1 MYSAF
6 AVWDTLN
13 SHRVASPLER
23 WEAPDHPQGF
33 LPQNWGETELNRSVT
48 YESICSGHHHIVRVD
63 ISGAANKPIAGL
75 KTKPEQPDE
84 EATYKEKLDL
94 QLRKD
99 RCFTLI
105 YTNISSDLKNLI
117 TETTDGVAAWKI
129 LKDHFEPV
137 TKARVIQLLDQFF
150 GTKYQPGEDVGILI
164 SRVKTAATRL
174 QEAGHKLDDLYI
186 GFQLIRWLPQEF
198 QSTVQQIYRWKEEDF
213 RVVKIEAELILE
225 ANRLQLMKQDLEKA
239 ENAYLSSFTSKK
251 LKTLP
256 GATAAAHGDPNG
268 KNDYQKKG
276 GKVFN
281 CKTIKNVKQSIKT
294 IGPCYVCNKYGH
306 LKVNCKE
313 KKSLQKSPSTVNET
327 FNTEFNINLRFCE
340 AECSL
345 LKLDKQLVTSC
356 ILFEENSDK
365 GVWVIDTAAT
375 SHFCNDK
382 SLFLD
387 LKPITNMKMSLAT
400 EDKSCPVEG
409 IGTLRFRV
417 KYKGSFHEITLTD
430 VLFNPK
436 LRRNLLSGSRL
447 ESKGAHFVG
456 TKGKINVFNKDWI
469 KLFSATRHENLYFF
483 KPDHYIIPKSKEI
496 RFFSDVT
503 AETKNGSIE
512 IWHQRFCHV
521 NNDYLVKTSKNDS
534 VKGLPRLTDNGKT
547 HCIPCKLTKSKRVSF
562 KKTGAVRSKR
572 PLELLHMDLCG
583 PMPTESQ
590 GGNKYFLSIIDDYSR
605 KVTVFPIRNK
615 SDVFHTFIR
624 FQKRAE
630 RFLSKKV
637 IAVRTDGGLEF
648 CNKDMDNFLTELG
661 IKHEVTNS
669 YTPEMNGV
677 AERFNLTALD
687 GIKTLLK
694 SSEVPHKFWG
704 EALLCFAYTW
714 NRICHKDSNKTPFE
728 KYSGRKPS
736 ELHLKPFGCLA
747 YAGVPKQIRKKFDM
761 RAKMGIMMG
770 YAQRTKGYRIWLIN
784 ENKLVETIYVRFDE
798 NKRGIN
804 FRQKVN
810 SNLVYNLNL
819 PDYYDDEDDFDIVKD
834 SLTSRL
840 VLKTSTET
848 PSTSEKPDVSFDNH
862 SFIPCTEVK
871 WIRNIGRKVTG
882 SNVYYSIEGEATRLK
897 SYNEIER
904 YCKRHNIEYDPSL
917 FNFRKDNTESQGI
930 SDLSEQQEALMVE
943 VTIPNC
949 YKQSIRSRDASKW
962 HDAMD
967 KEINVMMERKVWD
980 LVDHPDN
987 IKILENRWV
996 YTIKYD
1002 ENNKIVRYKARLVA
1016 RGNTQLRGESFDE
1029 VFSPVINFTIK
1040 NFDLKIMGKTKKL
1053 LGIEFEEIGNSL
1065 FIHQRSYIRRLCEI
1079 YEKYKYPVSSLP
1091 ISKGQ
1096 VLAKLDSPKTS
1107 EGTLTV
1113 PYSNLIGS
1121 LSFIAIRTRPKIMYA
1136 VNVLSQIQANPG
1148 IKHWNCFLRLLGYLK
1163 YTQEYKLELS
1173 KVKSLKLRCYSD
1185 SDFATNRDDRV
1196 SMGGFIT
1203 FIDETPAAF
1212 KKKSVSLSTMEAE
1225 YVSLTEAA
1233 KEFIWLKNLINN
1245 KSLNLELSENVMFC
1259 DNQAAISF
1267 SKSPVE
1273 NYRTKHIDVRYHFL
1287 RNLIYDKVFQIK
1299 NIGTKNNL
1307 ADIFTKPMESSPTNE
1322 QRKED
1327 NENQDQRLV
1336 AHFIEKIV

>member
-1 MYSAF
+1 MEFNNQIS
-6 AVWDTLN
+6 VLTPN
-13 SHRVASPLER
+13 
-23 WEAPDHPQGF
+23 
-33 LPQNWGETELNRSVT
+33 NWNTWKHDMQVLLMHYGCWQF
-48 YESICSGHHHIVRVD
+48 IIQ
-63 ISGAANKPIAGL
+63 
-75 KTKPEQPDE
+75 TKPEQPDE

-94 QLRKD
+94 QLRK
-99 RCFTLI
+99 
-105 YTNISSDLKNLI
+105 
-117 TETTDGVAAWKI
+117 
-129 LKDHFEPV
+129 
-137 TKARVIQLLDQFF
+137 
-150 GTKYQPGEDVGILI
+150 
-164 SRVKTAATRL
+164 
-174 QEAGHKLDDLYI
+174 
-186 GFQLIRWLPQEF
+186 F

-251 LKTLP
+251 SKTLP
-256 GATAAAHGDPNG
+256 TAAAHGDPNG
-268 KNDYQKKG
+268 KNDYQKKD

-313 KKSLQKSPSTVNET
+313 KKSLPKSPSTVNET
-327 FNTEFNINLRFCE
+327 FNTEF
-340 AECSL
+340 
-345 LKLDKQLVTSC
+345 
-356 ILFEENSDK
+356 DK
-365 GVWVIDTAAT
+365 GLWVIDTAAT

-400 EDKSCPVEG
+400 EDKNCPVEG

-430 VLFNPK
+430 VVFNPK

-456 TKGKINVFNKDWI
+456 TK
-469 KLFSATRHENLYFF
+469 
-483 KPDHYIIPKSKEI
+483 
-496 RFFSDVT
+496 
-503 AETKNGSIE
+503 E

-547 HCIPCKLTKSKRVSF
+547 HCIPCKLAKSKRVSF

-637 IAVRTDGGLEF
+637 IAIRTDGGLEF

-704 EALLCFAYTW
+704 EALLCFTYAW
-714 NRICHKDSNKTPFE
+714 NRICHKHSNKTPFE

-736 ELHLKPFGCLA
+736 VLHLKPFGCLA

-770 YAQRTKGYRIWLIN
+770 YAQRTKGYRIWLID
-784 ENKLVETIYVRFDE
+784 ENKLVETINVRFDE

-810 SNLVYNLNL
+810 SNLGYNLNL
-819 PDYYDDEDDFDIVKD
+819 PDYYDDEDDFDRVKD

-840 VLKTSTET
+840 VSKTSTEM
-848 PSTSEKPDVSFDNH
+848 PSTSEKPDVSSDNH
-862 SFIPCTEVK
+862 SLIPCTEVK

-897 SYNEIER
+897 SFNEKER
-904 YCKRHNIEYDPSL
+904 YCRRHNIEYDPSL
-917 FNFRKDNTESQGI
+917 FNFRKDNTESQRF

-943 VTIPNC
+943 VTIPNG
-949 YKQSIRSRDASKW
+949 YKQAIRSRDASKW

-967 KEINVMMERKVWD
+967 KEINVMKERKVWD

-987 IKILENRWV
+987 IKTLENRWV

-1029 VFSPVINFTIK
+1029 VF
-1040 NFDLKIMGKTKKL
+1040 
-1053 LGIEFEEIGNSL
+1053 
-1065 FIHQRSYIRRLCEI
+1065 
-1079 YEKYKYPVSSLP
+1079 
-1091 ISKGQ
+1091 
-1096 VLAKLDSPKTS
+1096 
-1107 EGTLTV
+1107 
-1113 PYSNLIGS
+1113 
-1121 LSFIAIRTRPKIMYA
+1121 
-1136 VNVLSQIQANPG
+1136 
-1148 IKHWNCFLRLLGYLK
+1148 
-1163 YTQEYKLELS
+1163 QEYQLELS

-1185 SDFATNRDDRV
+1185 SDFATNRNDRV

-1203 FIDETPAAF
+1203 FIDETP
-1212 KKKSVSLSTMEAE
+1212 
-1225 YVSLTEAA
+1225 
-1233 KEFIWLKNLINN
+1233 
-1245 KSLNLELSENVMFC
+1245 
-1259 DNQAAISF
+1259 IS
-1267 SKSPVE
+1267 
-1273 NYRTKHIDVRYHFL
+1273 
-1287 RNLIYDKVFQIK
+1287 
-1299 NIGTKNNL
+1299 
-1307 ADIFTKPMESSPTNE
+1307 
-1322 QRKED
+1322 
-1327 NENQDQRLV
+1327 
-1336 AHFIEKIV
+1336 

>member
-1 MYSAF
+1 MA
-6 AVWDTLN
+6 AVDFMHHENPLTWAGVEQAPWSRTIFMNSVASTLN
-13 SHRVASPLER
+13 RVTGMEFNNQISVLTPN
-23 WEAPDHPQGF
+23 
-33 LPQNWGETELNRSVT
+33 NWNTWKHDMQVLLMHYGSWQF
-48 YESICSGHHHIVRVD
+48 IIQ
-63 ISGAANKPIAGL
+63 
-75 KTKPEQPDE
+75 TKPEQTDE

-99 RCFTLI
+99 RCYTLI

-129 LKDHFEPV
+129 LKDHYEPV

-150 GTKYQPGEDVGILI
+150 GTKYQPGEDVGIFI

-251 LKTLP
+251 SKTLP
-256 GATAAAHGDPNG
+256 GAAAHGDPNG

-276 GKVFN
+276 
-281 CKTIKNVKQSIKT
+281 
-294 IGPCYVCNKYGH
+294 
-306 LKVNCKE
+306 
-313 KKSLQKSPSTVNET
+313 
-327 FNTEFNINLRFCE
+327 
-340 AECSL
+340 
-345 LKLDKQLVTSC
+345 
-356 ILFEENSDK
+356 
-365 GVWVIDTAAT
+365 
-375 SHFCNDK
+375 
-382 SLFLD
+382 D

-456 TKGKINVFNKDWI
+456 TK
-469 KLFSATRHENLYFF
+469 
-483 KPDHYIIPKSKEI
+483 
-496 RFFSDVT
+496 
-503 AETKNGSIE
+503 
-512 IWHQRFCHV
+512 
-521 NNDYLVKTSKNDS
+521 
-534 VKGLPRLTDNGKT
+534 
-547 HCIPCKLTKSKRVSF
+547 
-562 KKTGAVRSKR
+562 
-572 PLELLHMDLCG
+572 
-583 PMPTESQ
+583 
-590 GGNKYFLSIIDDYSR
+590 
-605 KVTVFPIRNK
+605 
-615 SDVFHTFIR
+615 
-624 FQKRAE
+624 
-630 RFLSKKV
+630 
-637 IAVRTDGGLEF
+637 
-648 CNKDMDNFLTELG
+648 
-661 IKHEVTNS
+661 
-669 YTPEMNGV
+669 
-677 AERFNLTALD
+677 D

-694 SSEVPHKFWG
+694 SSEVPRKFWG
-704 EALLCFAYTW
+704 EALLCFTYAW

-736 ELHLKPFGCLA
+736 VLHLKPFGCLA
-747 YAGVPKQIRKKFDM
+747 YAGVPKQIRKKFEM
-761 RAKMGIMMG
+761 HAKMGIMMG
-770 YAQRTKGYRIWLIN
+770 YAQRTKGYRIWLID
-784 ENKLVETIYVRFDE
+784 ENKLVETINVRFDE

-810 SNLVYNLNL
+810 SNLGYNLNL
-819 PDYYDDEDDFDIVKD
+819 PDYYDDEDDFDRVKD

-840 VLKTSTET
+840 VSKTSTEM
-848 PSTSEKPDVSFDNH
+848 PSTSEKPDVSSDNH
-862 SFIPCTEVK
+862 SLIPCTEVK
-871 WIRNIGRKVTG
+871 WIRNIEK
-882 SNVYYSIEGEATRLK
+882 NNA
-897 SYNEIER
+897 
-904 YCKRHNIEYDPSL
+904 
-917 FNFRKDNTESQGI
+917 ESQGF
-930 SDLSEQQEALMVE
+930 SDLSEQQALMVE

-949 YKQSIRSRDASKW
+949 YKQAIRSRDASKW

-967 KEINVMMERKVWD
+967 KEINVMKERKVWD

-1029 VFSPVINFTIK
+1029 VF
-1040 NFDLKIMGKTKKL
+1040 
-1053 LGIEFEEIGNSL
+1053 
-1065 FIHQRSYIRRLCEI
+1065 
-1079 YEKYKYPVSSLP
+1079 
-1091 ISKGQ
+1091 
-1096 VLAKLDSPKTS
+1096 
-1107 EGTLTV
+1107 
-1113 PYSNLIGS
+1113 
-1121 LSFIAIRTRPKIMYA
+1121 
-1136 VNVLSQIQANPG
+1136 
-1148 IKHWNCFLRLLGYLK
+1148 
-1163 YTQEYKLELS
+1163 QEYKLELS

-1185 SDFATNRDDRV
+1185 SGFATNRDDRV

-1203 FIDETPAAF
+1203 FIDETPISSRTF
-1212 KKKSVSLSTMEAE
+1212 KQKSVSLSTMEAE

-1233 KEFIWLKNLINN
+1233 KEFIWLKNVIDN

-1299 NIGTKNNL
+1299 YIGTKNNL
-1307 ADIFTKPMESSPTNE
+1307 ADIFTKPMVKEKLLE
-1322 QRKED
+1322 FCRKLFLFRE
-1327 NENQDQRLV
+1327 
-1336 AHFIEKIV
+1336 

>member
-1 MYSAF
+1 MNSVAS
-6 AVWDTLN
+6 TLN
-13 SHRVASPLER
+13 RVTDMEFNNQISVLTQ
-23 WEAPDHPQGF
+23 H
-33 LPQNWGETELNRSVT
+33 NWNTWKHDMQVLLMHYGCWQF
-48 YESICSGHHHIVRVD
+48 IIQ
-63 ISGAANKPIAGL
+63 
-75 KTKPEQPDE
+75 TKPEQPDE
-84 EATYKEKLDL
+84 EATYKEKLD
-94 QLRKD
+94 
-99 RCFTLI
+99 F
-105 YTNISSDLKNLI
+105 
-117 TETTDGVAAWKI
+117 I
-129 LKDHFEPV
+129 LKDHFEPL

-150 GTKYQPGEDVGILI
+150 GTKYQPGEDVGIFI

-251 LKTLP
+251 SKTLP

-327 FNTEFNINLRFCE
+327 FNAKFNINLRFCE

-345 LKLDKQLVTSC
+345 LELDKQLVTSC

-387 LKPITNMKMSLAT
+387 LKPITNMKISLAT

-469 KLFSATRHENLYFF
+469 KLFSTTRHENLYFF
-483 KPDHYIIPKSKEI
+483 KPDHYIIPKNKEI
-496 RFFSDVT
+496 SLFSDVT
-503 AETKNGSIE
+503 AKTKNGSIE

-521 NNDYLVKTSKNDS
+521 NNDYLVKTSKIDS

-547 HCIPCKLTKSKRVSF
+547 HCIPCKLAKSKRVSF

-572 PLELLHMDLCG
+572 PLEFLHMDLCG

-615 SDVFHTFIR
+615 SDVFHTFKR

-677 AERFNLTALD
+677 VERFNLTALD

-694 SSEVPHKFWG
+694 SSEVSHKFWG
-704 EALLCFAYTW
+704 EALLCFTYAW

-736 ELHLKPFGCLA
+736 VLHLKPFWMFGICWC
-747 YAGVPKQIRKKFDM
+747 
-761 RAKMGIMMG
+761 AK
-770 YAQRTKGYRIWLIN
+770 
-784 ENKLVETIYVRFDE
+784 
-798 NKRGIN
+798 
-804 FRQKVN
+804 
-810 SNLVYNLNL
+810 
-819 PDYYDDEDDFDIVKD
+819 
-834 SLTSRL
+834 
-840 VLKTSTET
+840 
-848 PSTSEKPDVSFDNH
+848 
-862 SFIPCTEVK
+862 
-871 WIRNIGRKVTG
+871 
-882 SNVYYSIEGEATRLK
+882 
-897 SYNEIER
+897 
-904 YCKRHNIEYDPSL
+904 
-917 FNFRKDNTESQGI
+917 
-930 SDLSEQQEALMVE
+930 
-943 VTIPNC
+943 
-949 YKQSIRSRDASKW
+949 
-962 HDAMD
+962 
-967 KEINVMMERKVWD
+967 
-980 LVDHPDN
+980 
-987 IKILENRWV
+987 
-996 YTIKYD
+996 
-1002 ENNKIVRYKARLVA
+1002 
-1016 RGNTQLRGESFDE
+1016 
-1029 VFSPVINFTIK
+1029 
-1040 NFDLKIMGKTKKL
+1040 
-1053 LGIEFEEIGNSL
+1053 
-1065 FIHQRSYIRRLCEI
+1065 
-1079 YEKYKYPVSSLP
+1079 
-1091 ISKGQ
+1091 
-1096 VLAKLDSPKTS
+1096 
-1107 EGTLTV
+1107 
-1113 PYSNLIGS
+1113 
-1121 LSFIAIRTRPKIMYA
+1121 
-1136 VNVLSQIQANPG
+1136 
-1148 IKHWNCFLRLLGYLK
+1148 
-1163 YTQEYKLELS
+1163 
-1173 KVKSLKLRCYSD
+1173 
-1185 SDFATNRDDRV
+1185 TN
-1196 SMGGFIT
+1196 
-1203 FIDETPAAF
+1203 
-1212 KKKSVSLSTMEAE
+1212 
-1225 YVSLTEAA
+1225 
-1233 KEFIWLKNLINN
+1233 
-1245 KSLNLELSENVMFC
+1245 
-1259 DNQAAISF
+1259 
-1267 SKSPVE
+1267 
-1273 NYRTKHIDVRYHFL
+1273 
-1287 RNLIYDKVFQIK
+1287 
-1299 NIGTKNNL
+1299 
-1307 ADIFTKPMESSPTNE
+1307 
-1322 QRKED
+1322 
-1327 NENQDQRLV
+1327 
-1336 AHFIEKIV
+1336 